1 MKKTREIGGNMFS
14 RLLNSNIGY
23 LVYTIFVLAIGAGSL
38 VFFYFMV
45 TGFNIGVYSENTLVG
60 SVYVGGLTE
69 SEAEEKVRDSVNRWL
84 DNEDIT
90 FEAGYQGY
98 YYTFDRDLI
107 TFDISASMDDVRNG
121 RNNEL
126 YTSYSPEALDAIDM
140 EITQKDFMEG
150 RHDLFDLDALI
161 DDVLYDA
168 SMLSEWSRHEFSNY
182 FVDEDEVT
190 TTLRDVTMPVTHN
203 VDAEELVEKIMDDF
217 EDGRVVLSA
226 GESFSV
232 LDNFGTHY
240 TSAELNIIGSI
251 MQDLLVPTNIQIK
264 ERHYNP
270 QIDFTRFTIDNYPYF
285 GRNVRVN
292 RRVEYDF
299 AVEND
304 GTMDYTV
311 QFSADDENTLRA
323 RFIGAPY
330 LDEVV
335 VEEERIAVPEDGKI
349 VILTRK
355 VYNIHDEL
363 IDEFIVVFEY
373 YPPVD

>member
-1 MKKTREIGGNMFS
+1 MFS

-84 DNEDIT
+84 DGEDIT

-107 TFDISASMDDVRNG
+107 TFDIGASMDDARDG
-121 RNNEL
+121 RANDL
-126 YTSYSPEALDAIDM
+126 YVSYSPTALDTIDM
-140 EITQKDFMEG
+140 EITQMDFMEG
-150 RHDLFDLDALI
+150 RRDLFDLDALI
-161 DDVLYDA
+161 DDVLEDA
-168 SMLSEWSRHEFSNY
+168 SMLTEWSRHEFSDY
-182 FVDEDEVT
+182 FVNEEEVI
-190 TTLRDVTMPVTHN
+190 TTLQDVTMPVVHSVN
-203 VDAEELVEKIMDDF
+203 AEDLIEKIEGDF
-217 EDGRVVLSA
+217 ENGRVTLSP

-232 LDNFGTHY
+232 LDNFGPHY
-240 TSAELNIIGSI
+240 TSSELDMVGSI
-251 MQDLLVPTNIQIK
+251 MQDLLVPTCIQIQ

-270 QIDFTRFTIDNYPYF
+270 QIDFTRYSIDNYPYF

-292 RRVEYDF
+292 RRVDYDF
-299 AVEND
+299 VVEND
-304 GTMDYTV
+304 CSMNYEV
-311 QFSADDENTLRA
+311 RFSAQDENTLRA
-323 RFIGAPY
+323 QFIGAPY
-330 LDEVV
+330 LDDVV
-335 VEEERIAVPEDGKI
+335 VTKEQIPVPEDGMI
-349 VILTRK
+349 VIVTREI
-355 VYNIHDEL
+355 YNIYGEK
-363 IDEFIVVFEY
+363 IDDFVVVFEY

>member
-1 MKKTREIGGNMFS
+1 MFS

>member
-84 DNEDIT
+84 DDEDIT

-107 TFDISASMDDVRNG
+107 TFDIGASMDDARDG
-121 RNNEL
+121 RANDL
-126 YTSYSPEALDAIDM
+126 YVSYSPTALDTIDM
-140 EITQKDFMEG
+140 EITQMDFMEG
-150 RHDLFDLDALI
+150 RRDLFDLDALI
-161 DDVLYDA
+161 DDVLEDA
-168 SMLSEWSRHEFSNY
+168 SMLTEWSRHEFSDY
-182 FVDEDEVT
+182 FVNEEEVI
-190 TTLRDVTMPVTHN
+190 TTLQDVTMPVVHSVN
-203 VDAEELVEKIMDDF
+203 AEDLIEKIEGDF
-217 EDGRVVLSA
+217 ENGRVTLSP

-232 LDNFGTHY
+232 LDNFGPHY
-240 TSAELNIIGSI
+240 TSSELDMVGSI
-251 MQDLLVPTNIQIK
+251 MQDLLVPTCIQIQ

-270 QIDFTRFTIDNYPYF
+270 QIDFTRYSIDNYPYF

-292 RRVEYDF
+292 RRVDYDF
-299 AVEND
+299 VVEND
-304 GTMDYTV
+304 CSMNYEV
-311 QFSADDENTLRA
+311 RFSAQDENTLRA
-323 RFIGAPY
+323 QFIGAPY
-330 LDEVV
+330 LDDVV
-335 VEEERIAVPEDGKI
+335 VTKEQIPVPEDGMI
-349 VILTRK
+349 VIVTREI
-355 VYNIHDEL
+355 YNIYGEK
-363 IDEFIVVFEY
+363 IDDFVVVFEY